1 MNRRQPSAGGHG
13 VRRARLVPLVVA
25 LPLALPLVLSACGAG
40 DAARNAASDAAGS
53 ASSSVRQA
61 ATDQVLQQVC
71 QATTGSG
78 PLADV
83 RLNQTERDAVGA
95 LAKLASASGVPQR
108 YVGPL
113 ETIAASRDDQDV
125 ADAIT
130 SLRKACADR
139 PSSSSSSAG

>member
-1 MNRRQPSAGGHG
+1 MNRRQPSESSHG
-13 VRRARLVPLVVA
+13 VRRARVVALVVA
-25 LPLALPLVLSACGAG
+25 LPLVLCACGAG

-61 ATDQVLQQVC
+61 ATDKVVQQVC

-83 RLNQTERDAVGA
+83 RLNQSERATVGA

-108 YVGPL
+108 YVEPL
-113 ETIAASRDDQDV
+113 QKIAASRDDQDV
-125 ADAIT
+125 ADAIK
-130 SLRKACADR
+130 SLRTACADQ
-139 PSSSSSSAG
+139 PSSSAS